1 MSFSAEGVV
10 HIIKWELC
18 RGWRQHV
25 QIWLFTKLSQMVS
38 FQFWCCSGLLLCWP
52 LINCSP
58 VYTVSNWL
66 LSHYGFSS
74 PLRAL
79 RPPGWLPQ
87 WHCGV
92 RVSSN
97 KKLVGFISA
106 IPADIRIYDTW
117 ALIIT
122 NHKYLAQSDMSHH
135 KPLYCNAQVIVFPC
149 AAPDWREWSKS
160 TSCVSIRSC
169 VQSALPQC

>member
-1 MSFSAEGVV
+1 MTTTCSDLIIHQTFSNG
-10 HIIKWELC
+10 
-18 RGWRQHV
+18 
-25 QIWLFTKLSQMVS
+25 KLSVLM
-38 FQFWCCSGLLLCWP
+38 LLWFITLLTFNQLLTSLYGIQLAALPLC
-52 LINCSP
+52 
-58 VYTVSNWL
+58 
-66 LSHYGFSS
+66 FSS

-79 RPPGWLPQ
+79 RPPGWLPH

-122 NHKYLAQSDMSHH
+122 NHKYLAQSDMSQH
-135 KPLYCNAQVIVFPC
+135 KPHYWNAQVIVFPC